1 MPKPVHRNATR
12 TRQNDPPPPMSAD
25 EAMDILSGYHQRAV
39 ARIMAAEAAQAAQA
53 ADAVKPVNAA
63 KETLQHEQ

>member
-1 MPKPVHRNATR
+1 MPKPVHPNATR
-12 TRQNDPPPPMSAD
+12 TRQNDPTPPMTAD

-39 ARIMAAEAAQAAQA
+39 ARIMTAEAAQA

-63 KETLQHEQ
+63 EETLQHE